1 MTDTT
6 GTPSHLPGMA
16 TRHSLVLTP
25 QTSRTRLAAVDIVH
39 GLTEW
44 RLWWTMAWNDV
55 KMRYRRSLLGP
66 FWLTISMGISVAV
79 MGFLYAK
86 LFKIDAQVYT
96 PNLTL
101 GLLAWT
107 YVQGIVNEGCLG
119 FIYSENFIKQ
129 IRLPYSTFV
138 YRIICR
144 NLIVLGH
151 NAIVYVVVAV
161 IFFIVPTWNTLLLI
175 PGLALVLINSVW
187 VGLLLGLICTR
198 YRDVPQLIVSLLQV
212 LFFVTPIMWVPELLG
227 ARAYFVNFN
236 PGYHIVELI
245 RAPLLGKAPSA
256 ITWLFV
262 AGMTVLG
269 GSGTFLVF
277 RRYRNRISFW
287 L

>member
-1 MTDTT
+1 
-6 GTPSHLPGMA
+6 
-16 TRHSLVLTP
+16 
-25 QTSRTRLAAVDIVH
+25 
-39 GLTEW
+39 
-44 RLWWTMAWNDV
+44 
-55 KMRYRRSLLGP
+55 
-66 FWLTISMGISVAV
+66 
-79 MGFLYAK
+79 
-86 LFKIDAQVYT
+86 
-96 PNLTL
+96 
-101 GLLAWT
+101 
-107 YVQGIVNEGCLG
+107 
-119 FIYSENFIKQ
+119 
-129 IRLPYSTFV
+129 
-138 YRIICR
+138 
-144 NLIVLGH
+144 
-151 NAIVYVVVAV
+151 
-161 IFFIVPTWNTLLLI
+161 
-175 PGLALVLINSVW
+175 

>member
-6 GTPSHLPGMA
+6 GTPSRLPGLA
-16 TRHSLVLTP
+16 TRHVLALTP
-25 QTSRTRLAAVDIVH
+25 QTSRARLAALDVVH

-44 RLWWTMAWNDV
+44 RLWWTMAWNDI

-79 MGFLYAK
+79 MGFLYAR
-86 LFKIDAQVYT
+86 LFKIEAQVYV

-107 YVQGIVNEGCLG
+107 YVQGIVNDGCMG

-129 IRLPYSTFV
+129 IRLPFSTFI

-151 NAIVYVVVAV
+151 NAIVYLLVAIV
-161 IFFIVPTWNTLLLI
+161 FKIVPTWSTLLLV
-175 PGLALVLINSVW
+175 PGIALVLLTSIW
-187 VGLLLGLICTR
+187 VGLLLGILCTR
-198 YRDVPQLIVSLLQV
+198 FRDVPQLIASLLQV

-227 ARAYFVNFN
+227 QRAWVVQFN

-245 RAPLLGKAPSA
+245 RAPLLGNAPGE
-256 ITWLFV
+256 ITWLYVAAMSV
-262 AGMTVLG
+262 AGWL
-269 GSGTFLVF
+269 GTFLMF